1 MEKSLFSS
9 LVEESFNNPLRNY
22 KSTLLNTSET
32 TSYKSKSVEEE
43 VTNDL
48 TTLLETH
55 YVKNINEFGQI
66 SSNVEIKNV
75 GLGQYFA
82 DGFGNIRYLKDV
94 VSVNKVAKS
103 RLSVADLQMGWVAMQ
118 IEIDTT
124 KNKYIKNEFVDIAIK
139 KK

>member
-32 TSYKSKSVEEE
+32 TSYKSVEE

-48 TTLLETH
+48 TTLLDTH
-55 YVKNINEFGQI
+55 YVKNVNMFGELG
-66 SSNVEIKNV
+66 SNVKIKNV
-75 GLGQYFA
+75 GLGQYFE
-82 DGFGNIRYLKDV
+82 DGYGNIHYLKDV